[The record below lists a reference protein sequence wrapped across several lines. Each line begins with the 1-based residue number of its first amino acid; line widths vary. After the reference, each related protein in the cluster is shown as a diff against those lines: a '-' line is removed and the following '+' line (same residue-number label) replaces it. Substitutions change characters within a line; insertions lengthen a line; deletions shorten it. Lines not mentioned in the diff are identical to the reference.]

1 MKLTTSANLTLC
13 LALLLSLASC
23 GAEKDEKK
31 PQDNQPV
38 AQAAQPKATDVQPEA
53 KAVQPKAQDVQP
65 KAQGEKAKAQNADKK
80 WLPPAM
86 ANIGLTA
93 EQEAK
98 IKPVALEANKQSK
111 AVREDATLDNA
122 AKQEKL
128 LPIAKATLDQYKAI
142 LTPEQWKEFIQA
154 RRALMEKSKAA
165 APAAK

>member
-1 MKLTTSANLTLC
+1 MKLTTSASLTLC

-53 KAVQPKAQDVQP
+53 KAAQPE
-65 KAQGEKAKAQNADKK
+65 AQGEKAKAQSADKK

-98 IKPVALEANKQSK
+98 IKPIALEANKQSK